1 MPGSGKSSVGKILA
15 EKLDREFIDTDG
27 LIEQKEGTDI
37 PTIINNKGEKY
48 FRALEKEILK
58 EIAPLTGKVIS
69 TGGGVVVDKENH
81 FYLSANGK
89 IFLLNRDLEKLATNG
104 RPLSSDL
111 DALKKRYEER
121 RDKYLDFAD
130 FEIDN
135 NGEMENAV
143 KGVLERL

>member
-1 MPGSGKSSVGKILA
+1 MVTYVIN
-15 EKLDREFIDTDG
+15 REFIDTDV

-37 PTIINNKGEKY
+37 PTIINNKGEGY
-48 FRALEKEILK
+48 FRALEKEVIK
-58 EIAPLTGKVIS
+58 EIATLTGKVIS
-69 TGGGVVVDKENH
+69 TGGGVVVNKENH
-81 FYLSANGK
+81 FYLCANGI

-135 NGEMENAV
+135 NGDIEKAV
-143 KGVLERL
+143 KGVLERLWKF